1 MTYGRVADAFVWT
14 PVSMP
19 GKRRRSKRHTVQGR
33 REREFKNRWGLC
45 SCRATQA
52 GEHCAM
58 SKGMLPRTSPFKAA
72 DGDLGPFSSGRRCL
86 GAWLRPE
93 VAQVGDPAHLGD
105 CQRRAS
111 EDRAESRA
119 SRFYYVMRVCMVM
132 GPRWASGRRGTG
144 VGTRS
149 ESQRP
154 SSNSVHRVLPSRL
167 HQRHHP
173 LLRLRM
179 NTLFR
184 RLAPRHVASPH
195 TGISPSCFPWSVSS
209 HFLLPRRT
217 CLAARNTTSLL
228 PPSSPMRTS
237 RLYSRQF
244 RPWHQTLRPHNAGTR
259 TFTTW
264 IRRFSPR
271 RRLDPLDEPSDCHE
285 EAAKAA
291 VLEKA
296 MKGRQPTDLMLR
308 CEPALSQVL
317 RRER

>member
-154 SSNSVHRVLPSRL
+154 STILQLCSPRSPVPAAPASSSSPSFAYEYALPTPGTTPCSLPPHRHFALMFSLVRLLSFSPPPKNVLGCSEYNIASASLFPHAYLSLVFPAIPS
-167 HQRHHP
+167 
-173 LLRLRM
+173 
-179 NTLFR
+179 
-184 RLAPRHVASPH
+184 VASDP
-195 TGISPSCFPWSVSS
+195 TSP
-209 HFLLPRRT
+209 
-217 CLAARNTTSLL
+217 
-228 PPSSPMRTS
+228 
-237 RLYSRQF
+237 
-244 RPWHQTLRPHNAGTR
+244 
-259 TFTTW
+259 
-264 IRRFSPR
+264 
-271 RRLDPLDEPSDCHE
+271 
-285 EAAKAA
+285 
-291 VLEKA
+291 
-296 MKGRQPTDLMLR
+296 
-308 CEPALSQVL
+308 
-317 RRER
+317 